1 MKIAGY
7 TTSTINRAEITPPT
21 MGAAMRCI
29 TSAPVPLANRI
40 GTNPI
45 KVDSPVISMG
55 RMRWPAP
62 LWTPDAD
69 RVANSRLT
77 HYMDWLKAE
86 KGLSF
91 SDYPQLWDWSV
102 DQLESFYASLWE
114 YFDIRHSQPYTRV
127 LDGHAM
133 PGAKWF
139 EGARLNLAEQ
149 VFRFHI
155 GDPGRPA
162 IESRSELRGR
172 QTLTWG
178 ELHRQIAATAASLRG
193 LGVGPGD
200 RVVAYLPNIPE
211 TVVAFLACASIGA
224 VWSSCSPDMGTRSVL
239 DRFQQIDPKVMIA
252 VDGYRY
258 GGKDFDRLDVVA
270 GLRDD
275 LPTLEHLV
283 LLPYLD
289 NGAALPGARSW
300 ASMIQ
305 RDAPMAFEQLPFDH
319 PIVRRGVGSQHFP
332 QGIGSLPTICI
343 YQRQVVQAQLRNQPP
358 GFFTFNHTGTRS

>member
-1 MKIAGY
+1 MN
-7 TTSTINRAEITPPT
+7 SN
-21 MGAAMRCI
+21 
-29 TSAPVPLANRI
+29 N
-40 GTNPI
+40 NP
-45 KVDSPVISMG
+45 
-55 RMRWPAP
+55 PAP

-102 DQLESFYASLWE
+102 DQLESFYASRWE

-172 QTLTWG
+172 QTFTWG

-289 NGAALPGARSW
+289 DGAALPGARSW

-319 PIVRRGVGSQHFP
+319 PIWVVYSSGSGDPVEPTVRMRPVSTHCDGSISAFLQF
-332 QGIGSLPTICI
+332 
-343 YQRQVVQAQLRNQPP
+343 RK
-358 GFFTFNHTGTRS
+358 

>member
-1 MKIAGY
+1 MN
-7 TTSTINRAEITPPT
+7 SN
-21 MGAAMRCI
+21 
-29 TSAPVPLANRI
+29 N
-40 GTNPI
+40 NP
-45 KVDSPVISMG
+45 
-55 RMRWPAP
+55 PAP

-172 QTLTWG
+172 QTFTWG

-224 VWSSCSPDMGTRSVL
+224 VWSSCSPDIGTRSVL

-258 GGKDFDRLDVVA
+258 GGKDFDRL
-270 GLRDD
+270 
-275 LPTLEHLV
+275 
-283 LLPYLD
+283 
-289 NGAALPGARSW
+289 
-300 ASMIQ
+300 
-305 RDAPMAFEQLPFDH
+305 
-319 PIVRRGVGSQHFP
+319 GVGNRVARLDL
-332 QGIGSLPTICI
+332 G
-343 YQRQVVQAQLRNQPP
+343 QLQDDPAVRDLGDRDLVYAPAEKL
-358 GFFTFNHTGTRS
+358 GG

>member
-1 MKIAGY
+1 MN
-7 TTSTINRAEITPPT
+7 SN
-21 MGAAMRCI
+21 
-29 TSAPVPLANRI
+29 N
-40 GTNPI
+40 NP
-45 KVDSPVISMG
+45 
-55 RMRWPAP
+55 PAP

-178 ELHRQIAATAASLRG
+178 ELHRQIAAHTH
-193 LGVGPGD
+193 
-200 RVVAYLPNIPE
+200 
-211 TVVAFLACASIGA
+211 TVF
-224 VWSSCSPDMGTRSVL
+224 RYL
-239 DRFQQIDPKVMIA
+239 DRFQPA
-252 VDGYRY
+252 VDSM
-258 GGKDFDRLDVVA
+258 FIDRMVA
-270 GLRDD
+270 GHYWILKQLGAQAAFRGHLERYLRD
-275 LPTLEHLV
+275 
-283 LLPYLD
+283 
-289 NGAALPGARSW
+289 
-300 ASMIQ
+300 I
-305 RDAPMAFEQLPFDH
+305 
-319 PIVRRGVGSQHFP
+319 
-332 QGIGSLPTICI
+332 
-343 YQRQVVQAQLRNQPP
+343 
-358 GFFTFNHTGTRS
+358 